1 MRYDH
6 RVTTESA
13 ANPTAPRPASEA
25 PFPYTSQRVCYIE
38 RHPNGM
44 LHQIRTKAQM
54 TAAVQMAKDGEIDIV
69 AVWPGEYRSDLFVI
83 DDLDALAAAR
93 KLKLDA

>member
-1 MRYDH
+1 M
-6 RVTTESA
+6 TT
-13 ANPTAPRPASEA
+13 PQAPAENSTLPRLASEA

-38 RHPNGM
+38 RYSDGT

-54 TAAVQMAKDGEIDIV
+54 AEAITAARTGVIDIV

-83 DDLDALAAAR
+83 DDLDALAVAR
-93 KLKLDA
+93 KIQ